1 VVPSQLMSKDVNGK
15 SAQKFFPAQQPTAS
29 YTSLVEQHA
38 AQLMDE
44 LFQDLTPDL
53 EGSSQS
59 SVRTSHSRH
68 PERSDLALRIPL
80 EDDSVL
86 EGLIVPFV
94 EMDATLE
101 SLFPPI
107 PDEPISSQTS
117 EGFVSKALLG
127 IACLS
132 LVGSVCL
139 WIGTQFHRSTANPAI
154 AQVPTVL
161 SAANPDNAAF
171 AEDLKHSLEEAPADN
186 TVAQSSP
193 LAAIPTAAAATAAPS
208 GLFAA
213 NLPTAIASLPPL
225 SSPAVKLPIRNA
237 PKASQIFAMPNLAS
251 RKLASPPSVNFTAT
265 KTTPTTR
272 LPTLTAAVLPT
283 SLSNGLTNGLTVGN
297 PAASSHVPPVGQSA
311 GRSAKAGITIQGI
324 LDLGDKSA
332 ILIARNGSTQ
342 NVHTG
347 EVLDSTGW
355 VFLRI
360 ENGQAIIQRG
370 SEIRS
375 VSGGEQF

>member
-1 VVPSQLMSKDVNGK
+1 MVPSQLMSKDVNGK

-59 SVRTSHSRH
+59 PVRTSHSRTQ
-68 PERSDLALRIPL
+68 ERSDLALRIPL

-107 PDEPISSQTS
+107 PDKPLSSQDS

-161 SAANPDNAAF
+161 PTANPDNAAF
-171 AEDLKHSLEEAPADN
+171 AEDLKHSLEEAPAD

-225 SSPAVKLPIRNA
+225 SSPALKLPIRNA
-237 PKASQIFAMPNLAS
+237 PKASQIFAMPNFAS
-251 RKLASPPSVNFTAT
+251 RKLASPPSVNFTAA

-283 SLSNGLTNGLTVGN
+283 STLPTGSPIGN